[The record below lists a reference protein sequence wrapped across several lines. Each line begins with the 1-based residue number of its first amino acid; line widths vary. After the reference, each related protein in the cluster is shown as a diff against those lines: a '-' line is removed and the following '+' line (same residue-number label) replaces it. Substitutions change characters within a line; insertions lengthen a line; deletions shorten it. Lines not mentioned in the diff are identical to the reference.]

1 MKRGSWIA
9 AAVSGTVIMGLS
21 LLWQGLENA
30 QTAADRLR
38 MLSNSAL
45 LAGVILAGIGA
56 LAWVSD
62 EHFFDGIRY
71 SVSSLV
77 CRLRGKPKR
86 YATYY
91 DYIHREKAKG
101 GGFLMIVPGLVFLGI
116 AVLFTVLYLSLIP
129 ISAPTRR

>member
-1 MKRGSWIA
+1 MKYIPRIIA
-9 AAVSGTVIMGLS
+9 TICGAVIMGLS
-21 LLWQGLENA
+21 LLWQGTDNA
-30 QTAADRLR
+30 ETSADWFR

-71 SVSSLV
+71 AASSLFSH
-77 CRLRGKPKR
+77 LRGKPKR

-91 DYIHREKAKG
+91 DYIHREKEKG
-101 GGFLMIVPGLVFLGI
+101 GGFSMVVPGLIFLAL
-116 AVLFTVLYLSLIP
+116 AVALTAIYYTINE
-129 ISAPTRR
+129 

>member
-1 MKRGSWIA
+1 MKRIPRIIA
-9 AAVSGTVIMGLS
+9 VVCGAVIMGLS
-21 LLWQGLENA
+21 LLWQGSENA
-30 QTAADRLR
+30 VTAADWLR

-71 SVSSLV
+71 AASSLFSH
-77 CRLRGKPKR
+77 LRGKPKR

-91 DYIHREKAKG
+91 DYIHREKSKG
-101 GGFLMIVPGLVFLGI
+101 GRFALLVPGLVFLGL
-116 AVLFTVLYLSLIP
+116 AVLLTGLYYV
-129 ISAPTRR
+129 AAK

>member
-9 AAVSGTVIMGLS
+9 ASVSGAVIMALA

-30 QTAADRLR
+30 KTAADWLR

-71 SVSSLV
+71 AASSLFSH
-77 CRLRGKPKR
+77 LRGKPKR

-91 DYIHREKAKG
+91 DYIHREKEKG
-101 GGFLMIVPGLVFLGI
+101 GGFSMVVPGLIFLGI
-116 AVLFTVLYLSLIP
+116 AILLTGLYY
-129 ISAPTRR
+129 AV

>member
-1 MKRGSWIA
+1 MKRVVSRVA
-9 AAVSGTVIMGLS
+9 AAAGGVVIMVLS

-30 QTAADRLR
+30 HNVADWLR

-71 SVSSLV
+71 AASSLFSH
-77 CRLRGKPKR
+77 LRGKPKR

-91 DYIHREKAKG
+91 DYIHREKEKG
-101 GGFLMIVPGLVFLGI
+101 GGFSMLVPGLIFLGV
-116 AVLFTVLYLSLIP
+116 AVGLTGLYY
-129 ISAPTRR
+129 AV

>member
-1 MKRGSWIA
+1 MKRVSWIA
-9 AAVSGTVIMGLS
+9 AAVGGAVIMALS

-30 QTAADRLR
+30 KTAADWFR

-71 SVSSLV
+71 AAFSLFSH
-77 CRLRGKPKR
+77 LRGKPKR

-91 DYIHREKAKG
+91 DYIHREKEKG
-101 GGFLMIVPGLVFLGI
+101 GGFSMLVPGLIFLGI
-116 AVLFTVLYLSLIP
+116 AVGLTGLYYVVKK
-129 ISAPTRR
+129 

>member
-1 MKRGSWIA
+1 MKRISLLIA
-9 AAVSGTVIMGLS
+9 AVVGLVIMGLS
-21 LLWQGLENA
+21 LLWQGTDNA
-30 QTAADRLR
+30 EIAADWFR

-71 SVSSLV
+71 AVSSV
-77 CRLRGKPKR
+77 FSHLRGKPKR

-91 DYIHREKAKG
+91 DYIHREKTKG
-101 GGFLMIVPGLVFLGI
+101 GRFKLIVPGLIFLGL
-116 AVLFTVLYLSLIP
+116 AVLFTGLYY
-129 ISAPTRR
+129 AVRT

>member
-1 MKRGSWIA
+1 MKRVLWIA
-9 AAVSGTVIMGLS
+9 AGALIVGLS

-30 QTAADRLR
+30 RTAADWLR

-62 EHFFDGIRY
+62 EHFFDGIKY

-91 DYIHREKAKG
+91 DYIHREKTKG
-101 GGFLMIVPGLVFLGI
+101 GGFSMIVPGLVFLGI
-116 AVLFTVLYLSLIP
+116 AVLFTVLYY
-129 ISAPTRR
+129 AVQR

>member
-9 AAVSGTVIMGLS
+9 ASVSGAVIMALA

-30 QTAADRLR
+30 KTAADWLR

-71 SVSSLV
+71 AASSLFSH
-77 CRLRGKPKR
+77 LRGKLKR

-91 DYIHREKAKG
+91 DYIHREKEKG
-101 GGFLMIVPGLVFLGI
+101 GGFSMVVPGLIFLGI
-116 AVLFTVLYLSLIP
+116 AILLTGLYY
-129 ISAPTRR
+129 AV

>member
-1 MKRGSWIA
+1 MKRVSWIA
-9 AAVSGTVIMGLS
+9 AAVGGAVIMVLS

-30 QTAADRLR
+30 HNAADWLR

-71 SVSSLV
+71 AASSLFSH
-77 CRLRGKPKR
+77 LRGKPKR

-91 DYIHREKAKG
+91 DYIHREKKKG
-101 GGFLMIVPGLVFLGI
+101 GGFSMLVPGLIFLGV
-116 AVLFTVLYLSLIP
+116 AVGLTGLYY
-129 ISAPTRR
+129 AV

>member
-1 MKRGSWIA
+1 MKHIPRIIA
-9 AAVSGTVIMGLS
+9 TICGAVIMGLS
-21 LLWQGLENA
+21 LLWQGTDNA
-30 QTAADRLR
+30 ETSADWFR

-71 SVSSLV
+71 AASSLF
-77 CRLRGKPKR
+77 CHLRGKPKR

-91 DYIHREKAKG
+91 DYIHREKTKG
-101 GGFLMIVPGLVFLGI
+101 RGFALLVPGLVFMAL
-116 AVLFTVLYLSLIP
+116 AVLFTGLYY
-129 ISAPTRR
+129 AVWT

>member
-1 MKRGSWIA
+1 MKRISWIA
-9 AAVSGTVIMGLS
+9 AAVGGAVIMALS
-21 LLWQGLENA
+21 MLWQGLENA
-30 QTAADRLR
+30 HNAADWLR

-71 SVSSLV
+71 AASSLFSH
-77 CRLRGKPKR
+77 LRGKPKR

-91 DYIHREKAKG
+91 DYIHREKEKG
-101 GGFLMIVPGLVFLGI
+101 GGFSMLVPGLIFLGV
-116 AVLFTVLYLSLIP
+116 AVGLTGLYY
-129 ISAPTRR
+129 AV